1 MKNMNHIQLMHAHI
15 SNQFECSMYHWVV
28 VLLLLLLSRFP
39 LRVPARLQ
47 FQFAFA
53 RLLFFLQFGSV
64 FVDVCA
70 FELLWRHSHQVTGL
84 VFFVLFRSIVF
95 RIVYFSSSFFCSH
108 DEFSYVLC
116 YTNIIRTFRY
126 GNEISSICFTHSRKY
141 ADFFLLPFAPL
152 VVYSQMKNVYL
163 FCSPFFTALY
173 RNTNV

>member
-108 DEFSYVLC
+108 DEFF
-116 YTNIIRTFRY
+116 RT
-126 GNEISSICFTHSRKY
+126 CFHTFGLLMESLMRSTQHIFCFPFFHFFVFLHF
-141 ADFFLLPFAPL
+141 FFLLASL
-152 VVYSQMKNVYL
+152 Y
-163 FCSPFFTALY
+163 CSRVSNGNSTYFSHPA
-173 RNTNV
+173 RKA